1 MSHKSSSL
9 YGMLYPSTYD
19 VDAVCERCHVHRAR
33 LQSRHSPYVK
43 VQRPG
48 FDLLE
53 AGNRALASIEFI
65 TQWSAAGGVHH
76 AARYRPLQ

>member
-19 VDAVCERCHVHRAR
+19 VDAVCVCERCHVHHAR
-33 LQSRHSPYVK
+33 LQRRHSPYVK
-43 VQRPG
+43 VQRLG
-48 FDLLE
+48 FDLLK

-65 TQWSAAGGVHH
+65 T
-76 AARYRPLQ
+76 